1 MAPKVKTK
9 GSRHNPPLTHDRCF
23 PSPGPHNS
31 PPLSPHI
38 EHISHPRF
46 PHLSKALQAAFL
58 SRVGPHKQTQSA
70 EPFKQLLKDVG
81 GSLER
86 WNQKWRRSLD
96 GWWGGV
102 PGGGVMERCGA
113 FLSGVLASRFQSWI
127 GRNRLSG
134 GAVAPPP
141 APTNDVAGCEEALTH
156 FSHMSQP
163 TFPIS
168 HILILYFGGARGV
181 AAARVPRERWRGGEA
196 TLLGASRGAHPA
208 PPPFPAPCWRAA
220 PMGSPMGRGRA
231 DGDGGR
237 RRRSRWV
244 AQSPLGRRWVFSEC
258 ADECILRDG
267 ACEIW
272 ELGAAQ
278 GA

>member
-31 PPLSPHI
+31 PPLSPHN

-141 APTNDVAGCEEALTH
+141 APTNDAAGCEEAH
-156 FSHMSQP
+156 PVS
-163 TFPIS
+163 PICQKS
-168 HILILYFGGARGV
+168 ILLFY
-181 AAARVPRERWRGGEA
+181 ER
-196 TLLGASRGAHPA
+196 
-208 PPPFPAPCWRAA
+208 PPFPHMSHPV
-220 PMGSPMGRGRA
+220 SPICQKLIPYLQPLERCRGLSLA
-231 DGDGGR
+231 T
-237 RRRSRWV
+237 SRK
-244 AQSPLGRRWVFSEC
+244 
-258 ADECILRDG
+258 
-267 ACEIW
+267 
-272 ELGAAQ
+272 
-278 GA
+278 